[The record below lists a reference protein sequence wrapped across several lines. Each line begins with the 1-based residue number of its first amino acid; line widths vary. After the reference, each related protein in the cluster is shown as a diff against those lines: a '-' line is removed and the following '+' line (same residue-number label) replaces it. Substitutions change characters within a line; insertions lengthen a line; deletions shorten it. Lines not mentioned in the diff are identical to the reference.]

1 MKNLSKISRVNK
13 EISFRFNNNVY
24 YPLDLINEK
33 NSIENRNDNLKK
45 EIFEKINMKWSN
57 SNSNISTINKT
68 NRDFE
73 SSIIS

>member
-1 MKNLSKISRVNK
+1 MK
-13 EISFRFNNNVY
+13 
-24 YPLDLINEK
+24 K